1 MRQEIV
7 SLILEKDGK
16 LLIER
21 RKSSKTVS
29 SGKCIFPGG
38 RVEPGEGLE
47 DAMRREAMEEF
58 GITLN
63 NLFLV
68 DAKDFDEGGAPERV
82 NWYGCNDFSGEVQN
96 NEAEE
101 LIWISE
107 DELDKLTFEKS
118 REVAKKYFEMKKN

>member
-21 RKSSKTVS
+21 RKSSKVVS

-47 DAMRREAMEEF
+47 DAIQKIAIWKN
-58 GITLN
+58 GVPGVTITRS
-63 NLFLV
+63 
-68 DAKDFDEGGAPERV
+68 K
-82 NWYGCNDFSGEVQN
+82 
-96 NEAEE
+96 
-101 LIWISE
+101 
-107 DELDKLTFEKS
+107 
-118 REVAKKYFEMKKN
+118 